1 MCLAIPGQVQE
12 IFEEHGIRMGRLN
25 FGGVVKNVCLAYLP
39 QIGID
44 EYAIVHAGFAISA
57 VDEESAQKTL
67 RLFDEIGVLEEQLR
81 ELSETTDETPD

>member
-57 VDEESAQKTL
+57 DDEESAQKTL

>member
-25 FGGVVKNVCLAYLP
+25 FGGVVKNVCLVYLP
-39 QIGID
+39 QIGVG

-67 RLFDEIGVLEEQLR
+67 LLFDEIGVLEEQLS
-81 ELSETTDETPD
+81 ELRETTDETPD

>member
-39 QIGID
+39 QIGIG

-57 VDEESAQKTL
+57 VDEDSAQETL

>member
-39 QIGID
+39 QICIG
-44 EYAIVHAGFAISA
+44 EYAIVHAGFAIST
-57 VDEESAQKTL
+57 VDEDSAQETL